1 MGEIGGGDD
10 KIVAEFVDHMRQFV
24 VEGAEDNTRSASQRS
39 TLARRLP
46 PNAADFWPAV
56 FPSSLDGAGFSL
68 ANEHSSLTQP
78 V

>member
-24 VEGAEDNTRSASQRS
+24 VEGAEDKHALGEPTVDLGSSAS
-39 TLARRLP
+39 

-56 FPSSLDGAGFSL
+56 FPSSRQAPNFDFVCLFPQLG
-68 ANEHSSLTQP
+68 
-78 V
+78 

>member
-24 VEGAEDNTRSASQRS
+24 VEGAEDKHALGEPRS

-46 PNAADFWPAV
+46 PNTADFWPAV
-56 FPSSLDGAGFSL
+56 FPSSRL
-68 ANEHSSLTQP
+68 APNFDFVCLFPQLG
-78 V
+78 